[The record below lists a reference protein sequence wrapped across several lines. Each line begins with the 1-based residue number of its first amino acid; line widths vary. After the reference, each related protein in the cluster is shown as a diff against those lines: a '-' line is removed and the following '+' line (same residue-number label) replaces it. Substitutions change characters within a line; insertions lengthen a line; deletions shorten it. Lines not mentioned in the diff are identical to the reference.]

1 MLGPLPH
8 RARTCLA
15 RMARVTAIGLLSA
28 ALVGPTS
35 GTALADTAG
44 DTAVQALSL
53 DATGTVL
60 SIEVTG
66 SVVTVVGT
74 GRVLVEPDIADV
86 TLGVTT
92 RAETAEGAS
101 VDAAAAMAA
110 VVASLLESGIAEAD
124 IKTTGL
130 NLNPVYDYETEPAP
144 IVGWELGN
152 TVNATVRDV
161 EAVADIV
168 DRAIAA
174 GANRID
180 GISFR
185 VADPSVAESE
195 ARSVA
200 LADADAKAEELA
212 AAAGLDLGG
221 IISLSEVSLNPQ
233 EPLFA
238 QGDTAGG
245 RGFATPILPGTVEVS
260 VNVSVAYG
268 VE

>member
-1 MLGPLPH
+1 MPGSLLP
-8 RARTCLA
+8 RARPGLA
-15 RMARVTAIGLLSA
+15 RLARVIASCLLA
-28 ALVGPTS
+28 AAWVGPMS

-44 DTAVQALSL
+44 GTVESLSL
-53 DATGTVL
+53 DGTGTVL
-60 SIEVTG
+60 SINVTG
-66 SVVTVVGT
+66 PVVTVVGT

-92 RAETAEGAS
+92 RAETAEQAS
-101 VDAAAAMAA
+101 VQAAAAMAA
-110 VVASLLESGIAEAD
+110 VVASLLESGIAESD
-124 IKTTGL
+124 IRTTTL
-130 NLNPVYDYETEPAP
+130 NLNPVYDYDTEPAP
-144 IVGWELGN
+144 IVGWEVSN
-152 TVNATVRDV
+152 TVIASVR
-161 EAVADIV
+161 EAEAAADIV

-195 ARSVA
+195 ARSIA
-200 LADADAKAEELA
+200 LADANATAEELA

-221 IISLSEVSLNPQ
+221 IISLSEVSLNAP
-233 EPLFA
+233 EPLLA

-260 VNVSVAYG
+260 VSVSVAYG
-268 VE
+268 VG